1 MERNRRKPKN
11 DKWVIYG
18 LYKVKKD
25 FKSCREVW
33 LGERK
38 YLRDY
43 KDGKKDWLR
52 VYLYHIK
59 LEKKKASPSWAI
71 MTEGVDPLQIEI

>member
-11 DKWVIYG
+11 DKWMIYG
-18 LYKVKKD
+18 FYEAKKI
-25 FKSCREVW
+25 FKRSKGRLKEREYI
-33 LGERK
+33 RN
-38 YLRDY
+38 Y

-59 LEKKKASPSWAI
+59 LEKKKASPPWVI
-71 MTEGVDPLQIEI
+71 MFDPM